1 MSETLAF
8 AQYLTLRTETTLGGY
23 LFQNYWVNED
33 APFYNVDTGVPS
45 YFGFMPFVFSGTTV
59 TKSGDNQPA
68 TLAFPNNALS
78 RGWAETAVQDR
89 WLANVRTVAINSDD
103 KTSYVLIARYI
114 GQIVGA
120 NWDHTSLQL
129 QMASVLDAVGV
140 DVPRKRLTQQLV
152 GSLPITSSVRIQ

>member
-1 MSETLAF
+1 MSTTLAF
-8 AQYLTLRTETTLGGY
+8 AQYLTLRTEETLGGY

-33 APFYNVDTGVPS
+33 APFFNVDTGVPS
-45 YFGFMPFVFSGTTV
+45 YFGFMPFAFSGTTV

-68 TLAFPNNALS
+68 TLAFPNNSLS
-78 RGWAETAVQDR
+78 RGWAETAVQNR
-89 WLANVRTVAINSDD
+89 WLANVRTVAINPDD
-103 KTSYVLIARYI
+103 KTDYILIARYI
-114 GQIVGA
+114 GQIVSA
-120 NWDHTSLQL
+120 NWDTTSLQL